1 MDSLFPRN
9 HKDLGHLARM
19 EDTYI
24 VLLGNLK
31 KRHNMVVGVDRQI
44 IEIEVDGVAQ
54 QRDGFVLKRVP

>member
-1 MDSLFPRN
+1 
-9 HKDLGHLARM
+9 M

-54 QRDGFVLKRVP
+54 QRDGFLFNSAS

>member
-1 MDSLFPRN
+1 
-9 HKDLGHLARM
+9 M

-31 KRHNMVVGVDRQI
+31 KRHNSMVVGVDRQI

-54 QRDGFVLKRVP
+54 HRDGFLLNRAP